1 MVAAF
6 PDRVIAYF
14 GYPEAHEDDAERAV
28 RAGLALTEAVAKLE
42 IRLGPSLH
50 VRIGIASGLVVASGS
65 AREEAGHE
73 PVAIGEAPD
82 LAVQLQS
89 IAPAD
94 AVVIAATTRHLVR
107 GLFEYREVRRVS
119 LEGMAE
125 PAAAWQVVSASA
137 AASRFEALRA
147 GHLFP
152 LIGRD
157 EEIELLLRRWQ
168 QVQAGEGRLV
178 LISGEP
184 GIGKSRLVRAFR
196 DRLVNDAVLSFYC
209 SSIYQGSSL
218 FPVITQIERI
228 AGFSRYDTLEERLA
242 KFEALVDRSIGDEAI
257 ALIAALLSVP
267 TSDRYPPP
275 DLSPQRRRAK
285 TLEAVL
291 AHLAAVASKHSVLAV
306 FEDAHWMDPTTLELL
321 DTIVDRVRTLPVL
334 LLVTHR
340 PEFAPPWASHVHA
353 TTLVLNRL
361 GNREVT
367 AIADYVTGKRLPREF
382 QDRIVELSDGVPLFV
397 EELVKTVLESGLL
410 LELDNEYLPH
420 GPVPPLA
427 IPTTLQGLLTARLD
441 RLGLAKE
448 VAQIGGALGR
458 EFSSR

>member
-1 MVAAF
+1 M
-6 PDRVIAYF
+6 P
-14 GYPEAHEDDAERAV
+14 
-28 RAGLALTEAVAKLE
+28 K
-42 IRLGPSLH
+42 
-50 VRIGIASGLVVASGS
+50 
-65 AREEAGHE
+65 
-73 PVAIGEAPD
+73 
-82 LAVQLQS
+82 
-89 IAPAD
+89 
-94 AVVIAATTRHLVR
+94 
-107 GLFEYREVRRVS
+107 
-119 LEGMAE
+119 
-125 PAAAWQVVSASA
+125 
-137 AASRFEALRA
+137 SRFEALRD
-147 GHLFP
+147 GRLTP

-157 EEIELLLRRWQ
+157 EEIDLLLRRWQ
-168 QVQAGEGRLV
+168 QVHSGEGRVV

-218 FPVITQIERI
+218 FPVITQLERI